1 VYLCLAVVNVGL
13 DLLIIPSH
21 GVAGA
26 IVPVS
31 LVTAAAPLVYR
42 LIVARYVDGVRIPL
56 GFIARTFLGSGAAFL
71 LVPFVGFVDGV
82 MQLAGAA
89 VVAGFLILFGFKVFR
104 VIGEKELEML
114 GAVPIPFANRIL
126 RFIAASP

>member
-1 VYLCLAVVNVGL
+1 
-13 DLLIIPSH
+13 
-21 GVAGA
+21 
-26 IVPVS
+26 
-31 LVTAAAPLVYR
+31 
-42 LIVARYVDGVRIPL
+42 L